1 FSALRKAAIS
11 VLVRLIR
18 TVSIASRV
26 RSAPVLDAISTPS
39 FGRATVPP
47 SMSTVQ
53 CTASSRPLTRRTTV
67 PPPADVSVTWA
78 EPAIWSGWTVAEKV
92 CSVLE
97 LGVGVAD
104 ARAGTLQV
112 RHAVLDR
119 DRRDPPAVIHR
130 DIDAAPEQEIAVGI
144 GRRFQQATGTRGLRD
159 LDHRLEHRVVP
170 VTRALFQR
178 QEPPF

>member
-1 FSALRKAAIS
+1 MSAVSRKIFIG
-11 VLVRLIR
+11 RLLAGASGGR
-18 TVSIASRV
+18 RIA
-26 RSAPVLDAISTPS
+26 DADSTP
-39 FGRATVPP
+39 ACPI
-47 SMSTVQ
+47 
-53 CTASSRPLTRRTTV
+53 V

-119 DRRDPPAVIHR
+119 DRRDPPAVNPSGHR
-130 DIDAAPEQEIAVGI
+130 CRAGTGDSVGI
-144 GRRFQQATGTRGLRD
+144 GHRFQQATGTRGLRD